1 MILGCDSLIISAFDV
16 YNPFEGSMSLICGLY
31 VSCISQHESPHIRDI
46 DPSNELYTSK
56 AEIIKLSQPNIIT
69 DYQNKTTYI

>member
-1 MILGCDSLIISAFDV
+1 M
-16 YNPFEGSMSLICGLY
+16 NRKPK
-31 VSCISQHESPHIRDI
+31 SQYESPHMRDI

-56 AEIIKLSQPNIIT
+56 AEIIELSQPNIIT